1 MKKVALLSLSLVA
14 LSGGAGLGLSALHE
28 FNMNVQTSALATP
41 DNIQADSGFIIPD
54 HVPDV
59 AQFVAIAPSLPAPDA
74 VEAPVIEPVQ
84 TASLGGIDPES
95 INEPG
100 TDDIDRTVDDS
111 PNDPQPP
118 VDRTVEDSPNDPQPP
133 VVARAPVAQPTARRN
148 GQDADV
154 YRRAPGIAPSV
165 VSRAVVPTPA
175 PTVRQARLDFV
186 IGVYR

>member
-100 TDDIDRTVDDS
+100 TDDIDRTVEDT

-118 VDRTVEDSPNDPQPP
+118 V

-154 YRRAPGIAPSV
+154 YRRTPGFASSV
-165 VSRAVVPTPA
+165 VSRAAVATPA
-175 PTVRQARLDFV
+175 PSIREARLDFV